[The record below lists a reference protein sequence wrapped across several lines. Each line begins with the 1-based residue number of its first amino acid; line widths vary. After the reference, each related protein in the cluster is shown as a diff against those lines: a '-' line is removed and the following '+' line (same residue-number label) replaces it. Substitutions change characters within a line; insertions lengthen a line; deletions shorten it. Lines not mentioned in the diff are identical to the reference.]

1 MGYLMTVVF
10 IHGSGGTG
18 AVWKYQSEYFPE
30 AVAITLPG
38 RPDGEPCKDM
48 SDAARWLHEYC
59 AANKY
64 SDLVLVGHSLGG
76 GIALQ
81 FALDY
86 PEALKGIVLVG
97 SGARLRVHP
106 DTLNA
111 LEGML
116 QTPDEFQNFFSDSW
130 KKLPEEFSDAQRA
143 NAASLGPAPALT
155 DMLSCEGFVVV
166 AGLSD
171 IKTPMLA
178 IVGTEDVMTPP
189 KYSRFMQERIE
200 SASIKVIEGG
210 THFVFAEF
218 PNDVN
223 KAIEIFLN
231 SLE

>member
-1 MGYLMTVVF
+1 MTVVF

-48 SDAARWLHEYC
+48 SDAAHWLHEYC

-86 PEALKGIVLVG
+86 PEALKGMVLVG

-111 LEGML
+111 LEAML
-116 QTPDEFQNFFSDSW
+116 KTPDEFQTFFSDSW
-130 KKLPEEFSDAQRA
+130 KKLPAEFADAQRA
-143 NAASLGPAPALT
+143 NAASLGPAPALN
-155 DMLSCEGFVVV
+155 DMRICDGFDVVDRLSE
-166 AGLSD
+166 

-178 IVGTEDVMTPP
+178 IVGTEDVTTPP
-189 KYSRFMQERIE
+189 KNSEFMQEKIE
-200 SASIKVIEGG
+200 NASINVIDGG

-223 KAIEIFLN
+223 KAIETFLN
-231 SLE
+231 TLE